1 MRENPHARWP
11 FLWGGRCRRPQ
22 ATNPGA
28 VRRRTCGLRVQAA
41 CAPIRSCSRWGLPCR
56 ACYQPRGALLPH
68 RFTLACRQA
77 GGRFAFLWRC
87 PWGCPRRMLS
97 GTVSPWSPDFP
108 PPLGGGHPADW
119 RAQLGTAPEGVNH
132 RLDLREIYAL
142 HVVKLAFEGAIG
154 KPAKPRLG
162 EARGI

>member
-11 FLWGGRCRRPQ
+11 FLWGCRCRRPQ

-41 CAPIRSCSRWGLPCR
+41 RAPIRSCSRWGLPCR

-77 GGRFAFLWRC
+77 GGRFPFLWHC

-108 PPLGGGHPADW
+108 PLLSGGHPADW
-119 RAQLGTAPEGVNH
+119 RAQLGTAPGGVNH

-142 HVVKLAFEGAIG
+142 HVVKLAFEGPIRGAS
-154 KPAKPRLG
+154 
-162 EARGI
+162 EASPWRGA